1 MKRVLGDPRAIL
13 LLLGPA
19 FLVYTAAMLIPVF
32 WSTGY
37 TFFEGNA
44 ISGFEFAGL
53 SNFQAIVTDSRT
65 HEALWFT
72 LQYAVV
78 VTVGQVVVG
87 YGLAVL
93 YFFYLKRASAV
104 IRTLFFFPIVLP
116 TVAVALLFQQ
126 LFAIAPRPGVVNEA
140 LMFFGFDAVDWFGN
154 PGTAF
159 FVIALMDI
167 WRSMGFYGVLL
178 YSGLIDIPEEMIES
192 ARIDGA
198 AAWKLV
204 RYMVIPMSLP
214 VLVSAII
221 FSINGT
227 LKVFDSIMALTGGG
241 PGTSTT
247 PLTLHMFDTAFAS
260 GQYGYGSTIALLL
273 SIVCLLVTLVI
284 FRSIK
289 SDVTK

>member
-1 MKRVLGDPRAIL
+1 MHKVLGDPRAIL
-13 LLLGPA
+13 ILLGPA
-19 FLVYTAAMLIPVF
+19 LLLYTAVMLIPVL

-37 TFFEGNA
+37 TVFEGNA
-44 ISGFEFAGL
+44 VSGFQYTGP
-53 SNFQAIVTDSRT
+53 SNFQTLLTDSRT

-72 LQYAVV
+72 LKYALVV
-78 VTVGQVVVG
+78 SVGQVVVG

-93 YFFYLKRASAV
+93 YFFYLKRASAI

-126 LFAIAPRPGVVNEA
+126 LFAIAPRPGIVNEMIMG
-140 LMFFGFDAVDWFGN
+140 LGFDAIDWFGD

-178 YSGLIDIPEEMIES
+178 YSGLIDIPEEVIES

-198 AAWKLV
+198 AKWKLI

-221 FSINGT
+221 FSVNGT

-241 PGTSTT
+241 PGTSTS
-247 PLTLHMFDTAFAS
+247 PLTLHMFQTSFTF

-273 SIVCLLVTLVI
+273 SVVCLLVTLVI

-289 SDVTK
+289 TDATK